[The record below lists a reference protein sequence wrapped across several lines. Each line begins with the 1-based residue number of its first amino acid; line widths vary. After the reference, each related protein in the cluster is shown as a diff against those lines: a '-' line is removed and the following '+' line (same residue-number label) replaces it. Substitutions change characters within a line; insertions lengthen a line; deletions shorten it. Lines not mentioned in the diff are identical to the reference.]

1 MFKFFFSFSIGE
13 AGFKMLN
20 LQDKNENENINSTA
34 VVYLLTSVI
43 DFHTSVTP
51 SIMWNNAHTHTLDAG
66 NTSRGGGLLSSL
78 LGLVGL
84 KHSNSLIHLKTEH
97 LMNHCIWSITAELIQ
112 AAIKSAW
119 SDNPFSPAL
128 WRRC

>member
-51 SIMWNNAHTHTLDAG
+51 SIM
-66 NTSRGGGLLSSL
+66 
-78 LGLVGL
+78 
-84 KHSNSLIHLKTEH
+84 
-97 LMNHCIWSITAELIQ
+97 
-112 AAIKSAW
+112 
-119 SDNPFSPAL
+119 
-128 WRRC
+128 